1 MPQTVDYLGQK
12 VEFPDD
18 MSQADMLSALQNDES
33 LNLSIKD
40 GNQLTVPPGN
50 ILEYAGF
57 QGTQRRLGASDMYSF
72 FRSVGDSS
80 VWSKIWEDISTV
92 QEGSALDKPGVG
104 TELVEEYHKNFRKH
118 SEESSTILTNIF
130 GWDKPDL
137 DLLPEDQTQAI
148 FGMGNRMMTD
158 PINLLSGGTKNL
170 LEFGVRGAINAARWF
185 GIGVSSSSSAVL
197 ASELEEFGADF
208 LGVEN
213 PEMAGAIV
221 GVGTALFTGYK
232 TQNFTNR
239 LASGATSILQ
249 GKSWSHLKST
259 ASTYEQKFAI
269 ANTRNVLK
277 EIAKAEKK
285 DVEKIVDD
293 FRQISHY
300 FDDVDIPFF
309 LTLTDNPVVVG
320 ELNKLIRK
328 YPQVRA
334 KVDAE
339 LAKIE
344 AAIISKSNE
353 LFGSPIVGKALEA
366 QVSPE
371 VITKSLRSQTDILKQ
386 RIEAINSR
394 IEDLS
399 VSYMPKLTKEELG
412 LKIENL
418 VRAKKKTAQALR
430 SIEYETILKGAEKNK
445 IFMPPEGVEQI
456 WAYVKSVRLD
466 DKFGQGTPIH
476 SKINNLLKP
485 KIKVT
490 KTEGPAGKTTTTK
503 EEIFSEMSFANVD
516 SLKKAINKQLRR
528 KLSADV
534 RYQLEDLKGVLDDAR
549 TKIPGAYS
557 AALDV
562 ADMNYY
568 KFIGLPFTEQ
578 GIKEISS
585 AKYAEKIAP
594 VIVSNAEALTDF
606 LNVVGGTKGLDIAK
620 NAFLAEVWKNGF
632 VDNALNPAKFKTIM
646 KNKSEVIDMI
656 PGLREELMESLKTEG
671 YLSLR
676 VNNLN
681 KEFKAQEKIVGE
693 HFLAV
698 KYGDRSTGV
707 EAFQPSKLVDDMI
720 NNRDSLIKITN
731 DIRMLPVEI
740 RGAVQ
745 NTLRRQFL
753 DNIGLRRDSLKW
765 LMDSENTYTVQR
777 IMGKGYQNDLRAFAR
792 LTDRI
797 NKISIEKVANMPMN
811 PIYDVIEKKTGIPLT
826 AVVSIIRRPIISPPQ
841 KALIMSSRI
850 WSGKRGSAADK
861 LMTKI
866 LLSDL
871 NALDEF
877 YKLERLSKIK
887 RGGMSDTTLVQKF
900 TDILVGSIPALI
912 AVKGGVAREQIQQ
925 DLGEQMEEY
934 EAAVFQH

>member
-1 MPQTVDYLGQK
+1 MSQTVDYLGQ
-12 VEFPDD
+12 VVSFPDD
-18 MSQADMLSALQNDES
+18 MSQADMLSVLQNDES
-33 LNLSIKD
+33 LNLSIKA

-50 ILEYAGF
+50 IPEYAGF
-57 QGTQRRLGASDMYSF
+57 QGTQRRLGVSDMYSF

-118 SEESSTILTNIF
+118 SEESSNFLSNLF

-137 DLLPEDQTQAI
+137 DLLPKDQTQAI

-158 PINLLSGGTKNL
+158 PINFLSGGTKSL
-170 LEFGVRGAINAARWF
+170 LEFGVKGVINAARWF
-185 GIGVSSSSSAVL
+185 GIGVSSSSSAIVAGEFEELITDEDTGL
-197 ASELEEFGADF
+197 ASTL
-208 LGVEN
+208 
-213 PEMAGAIV
+213 V

-239 LASGATSILQ
+239 LASGATGILQ

-309 LTLTDNPVVVG
+309 LTLADNPVVVG

-353 LFGSPIVGKALEA
+353 LFGSPIVGKSLEA

-549 TKIPGAYS
+549 TKIPGSYS

-585 AKYAEKIAP
+585 AKYAERIAP

-632 VDNALNPAKFKTIM
+632 VGNALNPAKFRTIM

-681 KEFKAQEKIVGE
+681 KEFKAQERIVGE

-792 LTDRI
+792 LSDRI

-841 KALIMSSRI
+841 KVLIVISRM
-850 WSGKRGSAADK
+850 WSGKRGSTADK

-877 YKLERLSKIK
+877 YKLEKLSKIT
-887 RGGMSDTTLVQKF
+887 RMSDTTLVQKF

>member
-1 MPQTVDYLGQK
+1 MSQTVDYLGQK

-18 MSQADMLSALQNDES
+18 MSQADMLSVLQNDES
-33 LNLSIKD
+33 LNLSIKGD
-40 GNQLTVPPGN
+40 IP
-50 ILEYAGF
+50 EYAGF
-57 QGTQRRLGASDMYSF
+57 QGTQRRLGVSDMYSF
-72 FRSVGDSS
+72 FGAIVDSP
-80 VWSKIWEDISTV
+80 VWSKIWEDTSTV

-104 TELVEEYHKNFRKH
+104 TELAEQYHRDFRKH
-118 SEESSTILTNIF
+118 SEESSNFLSNLF

-148 FGMGNRMMTD
+148 LGMGNRMMTD
-158 PINLLSGGTKNL
+158 PINLLSGGTKSL
-170 LEFGVRGAINAARWF
+170 LEFAVRGALNAARWF

-197 ASELEEFGADF
+197 ASELEEFGTDF

-221 GVGTALFTGYK
+221 GVGTTLFTGYK

-249 GKSWSHLKST
+249 GKSWSRIESA

-293 FRQISHY
+293 FRQIAHY
-300 FDDVDIPFF
+300 FDDIDIPFF
-309 LTLTDNPVVVG
+309 LTLSDNPVVVG

-334 KVDAE
+334 KVEAE

-344 AAIISKSNE
+344 DAIISKSNE

-366 QVSPE
+366 QISPE
-371 VITKSLRSQTDILKQ
+371 VINKYLMRQTDIRKQ
-386 RIEAINSR
+386 LIEKINSR

-399 VSYMPKLTKEELG
+399 ASYMPKLTKEELG

-418 VRAKKKTAQALR
+418 IRVRKKAAQSLR

-445 IFMPPEGVEQI
+445 VFMPPEGVKQI
-456 WAYVKSVRLD
+456 WDYVKSVRLNN
-466 DKFGQGTPIH
+466 KFGQGTAIQ

-490 KTEGPAGKTTTTK
+490 KTEGPAGKIITTR
-503 EEIFSEMSFANVD
+503 EEIFPKMSFAGVN
-516 SLKKAINKQLRR
+516 SLKLEINKQLRR

-534 RYQLEDLKGVLDDAR
+534 RYQLEELKTVLGDAR
-549 TKIPGAYS
+549 TKIPGPYS

-562 ADMNYY
+562 ADINYY
-568 KFIGLPFTEQ
+568 RYIGIPFTEQ

-585 AKYAEKIAP
+585 AKYAQRIAP

-606 LNVVGGTKGLDIAK
+606 LNVVGRTKGLDIAK
-620 NAFLAEVWKNGF
+620 NAFLAEMWEKGF
-632 VDNALNPAKFKTIM
+632 VSNTLNPAKFRKIM
-646 KNKSEVIDMI
+646 KDKSELIDMI

-745 NTLRRQFL
+745 NTIRRQFL

-792 LTDRI
+792 LSDRI

-826 AVVSIIRRPIISPPQ
+826 ALVSIIRRPIISPPQ
-841 KALIMSSRI
+841 KVLIVLSRI
-850 WSGKRGSAADK
+850 WSGKRGSTADK

-887 RGGMSDTTLVQKF
+887 KGGMSDTTLIQKF

-912 AVKGGVAREQIQQ
+912 AVKGGAAREQIQQ